1 MVWVRLFNAR
11 YPIPGGTPGLAWALW
26 QPNYSATPWPHDEL
40 KPDFGYY
47 ICETLEDG
55 TRAVTYRATT
65 THVLP
70 QTKAETPEEAYDLVA
85 ERVFDDELRVAPD
98 VWHDYHYNALKAEAP
113 WPQRIVAW
121 RAAVKPV
128 GPHVVEGLQR
138 FPRTGWLKTD
148 AISL

>member
-26 QPNYSATPWPHDEL
+26 QTNYKATPWPHDEL

-47 ICETLEDG
+47 ICESLDDG
-55 TRAVTYRATT
+55 TRAITHKALM

-70 QTKAETPEEAYDLVA
+70 PTKAETPEAAYDLAA
-85 ERVFDDELRVAPD
+85 EHVFDDTLRIAPD

-121 RAAVKPV
+121 RASVTPV
-128 GPHVVEGLQR
+128 GPHVVEGLER

-148 AISL
+148 AIAL

>member
-11 YPIPGGTPGLAWALW
+11 YPIAGGTPGLAWALW
-26 QPNYSATPWPHDEL
+26 QTNYSATPWPHDEL

-55 TRAVTYRATT
+55 TRAVTYKAVT

-70 QTKAETPEEAYDLVA
+70 PTKAATPEEAFDLVA
-85 ERVFDDELRVAPD
+85 EHVFDDELRIAPD

-121 RAAVKPV
+121 RATAERV
-128 GPHVVEGLQR
+128 GPHLVDGLQR

>member
-26 QPNYSATPWPHDEL
+26 QKNYTATPWPHDEL

-70 QTKAETPEEAYDLVA
+70 PTTAETTEDAYDLVV
-85 ERVFDDELRVAPD
+85 EHVCDDDLRIGPED
-98 VWHDYHYNALKAEAP
+98 WDDYHYNALKAEAP

-121 RAAVKPV
+121 RATVEAV
-128 GPHVVEGLQR
+128 GPRVVDGLQR
-138 FPRTGWLKTD
+138 FPRTGWLQTD
-148 AISL
+148 AIAL